1 VGLGV
6 LCIDEDNTESWGG
19 KRERE
24 REREAL
30 LLRVSVCVM
39 KRVPFFVI
47 LFISQQFDIS
57 QSKSEETLP

>member
-1 VGLGV
+1 MR
-6 LCIDEDNTESWGG
+6 ITQRAGG
-19 KRERE
+19 EERERE
-24 REREAL
+24 RERKAL

>member
-1 VGLGV
+1 MSYALMR
-6 LCIDEDNTESWGG
+6 ITQRAGG
-19 KRERE
+19 EERE
-24 REREAL
+24 REREKKAL

>member
-19 KRERE
+19 RERE
-24 REREAL
+24 RERKAL